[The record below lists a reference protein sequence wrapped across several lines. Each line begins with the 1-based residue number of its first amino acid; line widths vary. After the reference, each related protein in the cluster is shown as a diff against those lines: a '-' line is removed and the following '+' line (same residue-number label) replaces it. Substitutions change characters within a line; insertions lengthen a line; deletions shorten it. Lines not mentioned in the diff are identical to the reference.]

1 MYMYLFCNLDIAS
14 KLTLIFKEQKS
25 TNLIY
30 KAKVSE

>member
-1 MYMYLFCNLDIAS
+1 MYMYLFCNLDVAS
-14 KLTLIFKEQKS
+14 KLALIFKGQKS